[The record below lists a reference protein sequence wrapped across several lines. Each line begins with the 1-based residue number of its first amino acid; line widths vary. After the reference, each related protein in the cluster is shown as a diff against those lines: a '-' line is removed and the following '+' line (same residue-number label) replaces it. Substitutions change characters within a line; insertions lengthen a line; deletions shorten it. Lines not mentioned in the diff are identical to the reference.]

1 MLVLMEEGLD
11 IGVCIGNLPDSSM
24 LAVRV
29 SAIRYI
35 ACPSWAYIAKRGT
48 LATPQDLAAL
58 RAELKAQAARSGAL
72 ASQRPGKLLKEAANR
87 RDGFPPS
94 ARLADARRAVSR
106 EQQIS

>member
-35 ACPSWAYIAKRGT
+35 ACRLVGPNLAKRGT
-48 LATPQDLAAL
+48 SATPQELAAL
-58 RAELKAQAARSGAL
+58 RAELKAQAARSG
-72 ASQRPGKLLKEAANR
+72 
-87 RDGFPPS
+87 
-94 ARLADARRAVSR
+94 
-106 EQQIS
+106 

>member
-1 MLVLMEEGLD
+1 MR
-11 IGVCIGNLPDSSM
+11 
-24 LAVRV
+24 AVRV
-29 SAIRYI
+29 GAIRYI
-35 ACPSWAYIAKRGT
+35 ACAQLGLSRG
-48 LATPQDLAAL
+48 AGDVGDPAGPC
-58 RAELKAQAARSGAL
+58 RAPRRTEGPGGRLWLTKANAL